1 MRAADGS
8 TLSAPAQIFGNALA
22 GAGRNY
28 GPSVA
33 YDPISG
39 RTLIVFLSDFKRAI
53 GLLYQGPTLI
63 GNPLVLTLTQFPAA
77 RAPQVAWHPNYGGW
91 LLSYQDDTAPTRHV
105 FVPVNADGVQAFGA
119 ASGFF
124 IDAKDNS
131 LACPAPQSGLAADLR
146 FDELPGATTFAD
158 SSGRGNN
165 ATCTGANCPMAG
177 LAAAPNDP
185 TSDYSV
191 QFDGVDDFLTL
202 NRTVQDDFTI
212 AFWLKAPQADIRQT
226 LVESGDFNTNGFR
239 LSLSNGGLVAR
250 VPGMGIQMQ
259 GRIDNGQ
266 WRHVAFSRS
275 KSTGRIDV
283 YVDGSR
289 VIGIEG
295 TAGATLNGS
304 SDIRIGMQR
313 NNTLPL
319 NATLDGFQ
327 IFGGAL
333 GQDTVGQLINRT
345 LQSYCVAGGTID
357 TAVYWAKVQ
366 ASKPDVRGGR
376 VSASGSLTLT
386 VDADLPTAQITSV
399 QNNELVGPA
408 QVIGGVASDPTAGV
422 LAVEVS
428 INNGP
433 WQPAQGANTWA
444 LSLAGQN
451 GPISV
456 HVRAIDAV
464 GNVGAPSAP
473 LNLIV
478 DATAPV
484 VTINT
489 PQNTIV
495 PTKSAA
501 GPWQVNLSGTVSD
514 ANGIKPQSLQV
525 RLEQQSGVGVAQ
537 TLQGAAL
544 NGSTWS
550 INYLLDPG
558 LYDPTGAYTVT
569 VGAEDA
575 VGNQAAPATAVVR
588 LDAQGPS
595 ATLNDGDAT
604 RKVITQTLTIA
615 GVVADGNSIAG
626 IDKLEIAFTPVEQ
639 VASLP
644 PGLTAAQAEAQLNRV
659 WTPVTLTQRGP
670 GIAATTWSFQVPTG
684 LENLYQLDLRGTDML
699 GNVAISAN
707 LWRGAIDTADP
718 RMVMTSSPTGASFLD
733 ASGRRRYAV
742 QFICAAFDR
751 NLDEAA
757 FACAGKNVAE
767 PTRSFTNIPQL
778 EALFPD
784 LTLRTGLGISYTL
797 WMTSTTPSATVGAC
811 DTFGRCARASTGTG
825 AAGAGESTV
834 LAAPQAVI
842 VAPANDEV
850 VAGGETISV
859 TVAAE
864 AANRIKTIAIRLD
877 GALAQTLNF
886 DQPGAPAAVQ
896 RTIAVAVGSEGPH
909 TLTAE
914 ATDWAGAVQTTAF
927 PVTFTLDKAPPA
939 LTIDTNTLTN
949 ADVWQPQSGILR
961 FNGTSSD
968 SVGLAAVKVRV
979 DDGEFADATF
989 GGGAWQTA
997 LYVPDAEGRTL
1008 TVTARAIDRAGRITE
1023 VTQQIGT
1030 ALSPSDAPD
1039 TAITGTPPNPSSS
1052 TGSFTFGG
1060 TGDIAAYK
1068 CQIDDGEY
1076 LPCASPQQ
1084 YTGLSKGSHVF
1095 RVRAIDS
1102 RGFAD
1107 LSPAAYTWTVA
1118 ASQPDVS
1125 VTSGPTG
1132 TTTERSATFVFVGDG
1147 SAVAF
1152 ECSLDGAA
1160 YTPCISPQIY
1170 TGLADG
1176 EHTFL
1181 VRARSG
1187 ANQLGAA
1194 ERYTWIVRNAP
1205 PLANSQNLTVAAN
1218 RTVDILLTAVDADP
1232 LTFAVVTPP
1241 AHGVLTGDA
1250 PVLTYTPDTGYLG
1263 PDSFTFSA
1271 SDSQGEVATAVVSLT
1286 VVGPQWDA
1294 KLYLP
1299 GVFRENGAR
1308 PAGGAEADAVAPEGG
1323 QAEVDYVVNMYLPD
1337 LQK

>member
-1 MRAADGS
+1 
-8 TLSAPAQIFGNALA
+8 
-22 GAGRNY
+22 
-28 GPSVA
+28 VA

-39 RTLIVFLSDFKRAI
+39 RTLVVFLSDFKRVI
-53 GLLYQGPTLI
+53 GLLYQGASQI
-63 GNPLVLTLTQFPAA
+63 GNPLVLTLAQFPSA
-77 RAPQVAWHPNYGGW
+77 RSPQVAWHPDYGGW

-105 FVPVNADGVQAFGA
+105 FVPVNSDGVQAFGA

-131 LACPAPQSGLAADLR
+131 LACPAPQSALAADLR

-165 ATCTGANCPMAG
+165 ATCTGASCPMAG
-177 LAAAPNDP
+177 LAGAPNDP

-259 GRIDNGQ
+259 GRIDDGQ
-266 WRHVAFSRS
+266 WHHVAFSRS
-275 KSTGRIDV
+275 KGTGRIDV
-283 YVDGSR
+283 YVDRNR

-319 NATLDGFQ
+319 NATLDGFK
-327 IFGGAL
+327 IFGGAM

-399 QNNELVGPA
+399 QDNELVGPA
-408 QVIGGVASDPTAGV
+408 QVIGGVAGDATAGV
-422 LAVEVS
+422 LAVEASV
-428 INNGP
+428 NNGA
-433 WQPAQGANTWA
+433 WQAAQGSNTWA
-444 LSLAGQN
+444 FSLAGQN

-456 HVRAIDAV
+456 RVRAIDAV
-464 GNVGAPSAP
+464 GNFGAPSAP

-478 DATAPV
+478 DATPPA
-484 VTINT
+484 VTVNA
-489 PQNTIV
+489 PQNAIV

-501 GPWQVNLSGTVSD
+501 GVWQVNLSGTASD
-514 ANGIKPQSLQV
+514 VNGIKPQSLQV
-525 RLEQQSGVGVAQ
+525 RLEQQSGVGKAQ
-537 TLQGAAL
+537 TMQQAAL
-544 NGSTWS
+544 NGSNWS

-569 VGAEDA
+569 VGVEDA
-575 VGNQAAPATAVVR
+575 VGNQAAAAAVVR
-588 LDAQGPS
+588 LDAQGPN

-604 RKVITQTLTIA
+604 RKVITQTLTIG
-615 GVVADGNSIAG
+615 GVVADENSTAG

-639 VASLP
+639 IASLP
-644 PGLTAAQAEAQLNRV
+644 PGLTGAQAEAQLNRV
-659 WTPVTLTQRGP
+659 WTPVALAQRGP
-670 GIAATTWSFQVPTG
+670 GVPATAWSFQVPTG
-684 LENLYQLDLRGTDML
+684 LENLYQIDVRGTDML

-707 LWRGAIDTADP
+707 LWRGSIDTADP

-733 ASGRRRYAV
+733 AGGRRRYAV
-742 QFICAAFDR
+742 QFVCAAFDR
-751 NLDEAA
+751 NLDESS
-757 FACAGKNVAE
+757 FACRGKSVAE
-767 PTRSFTNIPQL
+767 PTRSFTDIPQL
-778 EALFPD
+778 QTLFPD
-784 LTLRTGLGISYTL
+784 LTLRTGLALSYTL
-797 WMTSTTPSATVGAC
+797 WMTSTAPTATVHAC
-811 DTFGRCARASTGTG
+811 DTFGRCARASTPAG
-825 AAGAGESTV
+825 AALAGPDTI

-842 VAPANDEV
+842 VAPANDEI
-850 VAGGETISV
+850 VAGGDTISV

-864 AANRIKTIAIRLD
+864 AASLLKTITVRLD
-877 GALAQTLNF
+877 GEIVQTLSF
-886 DQPGAPAAVQ
+886 DQLNAPATVQ
-896 RTIAVAVGSEGPH
+896 RTIALAVGSEGPH
-909 TLTAE
+909 TLVAE
-914 ATDWAGAVQTTAF
+914 ATDWAGATQTTAF
-927 PVTFTLDKAPPA
+927 PLTFTLDKAPPA
-939 LTIDTNTLTN
+939 LAIDTSTLTN
-949 ADVWQPQSGILR
+949 ADTWQAQSGILR
-961 FNGTSSD
+961 FSGTASD

-989 GGGAWQTA
+989 AGGAWQTA
-997 LYVPDAEGRTL
+997 LYVPDPEGRTL
-1008 TVTARAIDRAGRITE
+1008 TVTARAIDRAGRTTE
-1023 VTQQIGT
+1023 VTQQVGT
-1030 ALSPSDAPD
+1030 ALSSADAPD
-1039 TAITGTPPNPSSS
+1039 TAIASTPPNPSSNPV
-1052 TGSFTFGG
+1052 SFTFGG
-1060 TGDIAAYK
+1060 TGNTAAFK

-1076 LPCASPQQ
+1076 LPCSSPQQ
-1084 YTGLSKGSHVF
+1084 YTDLSKGSHVF
-1095 RVRAIDS
+1095 RVKAIDS

-1107 LSPAAYTWTVA
+1107 LSPATYTWTVA

-1125 VTSGPTG
+1125 LMSGPAG
-1132 TTTERSATFVFVGDG
+1132 TTTERSATFVFAGDG
-1147 SAVAF
+1147 NAVAF

-1160 YTPCISPQIY
+1160 YTFCTSPQVY
-1170 TGLADG
+1170 TGLAEG

-1181 VRARSG
+1181 VRALGG
-1187 ANQLGAA
+1187 ANQVGAA
-1194 ERYTWIVRNAP
+1194 ARYTWMVSNAP
-1205 PLANSQNLTVAAN
+1205 PLANSQSVTVPAN
-1218 RTVDILLTAVDADP
+1218 RAVDILLSAVDTDP
-1232 LTFAVVTPP
+1232 LDFAVITPP

-1250 PVLTYTPDTGYLG
+1250 PVLTYTPDTGYRGL
-1263 PDSFTFSA
+1263 DSFTFSA
-1271 SDSQGEVATAVVSLT
+1271 TDREGGIATAVVSIT
-1286 VVGPQWDA
+1286 VVTAQSDV
-1294 KLYLP
+1294 KVYLP
-1299 GVFRENGAR
+1299 GVYRESRTPSATDAETGAVEPER
-1308 PAGGAEADAVAPEGG
+1308 VEPEAVEPEGVEPEA
-1323 QAEVDYVVNMYLPD
+1323 AEKDVESVVNMYLPD